1 MTVDTATLGSSRAL
15 VPNRSRTASS
25 SAVGGSSRGVDSAL
39 NDRVRLYLKVTT
51 LINVFFTAVGLVMW
65 LSGLDPNLETRGPT
79 VVGHLTMLTCFNAL
93 GWAFIA
99 QRRPR
104 FVTALVT
111 QAVMTIALNAAY
123 ARLILGP
130 HAAIDSG
137 SVVFTVLLTTIV
149 LTLRSVLVPS
159 PTVASV
165 ASGTISFVIVFTIAL
180 VAETVLPMLALLWA
194 GISSVVVVGVTAL
207 ASHTIYGLDRR
218 ARAAARLGQYQLVRR
233 LGYGSM
239 GEVYLGTHAL
249 LNRSTAIKLLSDA
262 STSASRDRFQHEVRT
277 ASTLTHPNT
286 VEIYDYGRTPDGV
299 FYFAMEYVE
308 GATLEQVV
316 RATGVMSPAR
326 VVHLLL
332 QACSALG
339 EAHEKG
345 LVHRDVK
352 PSNLMLC
359 ERGGVYDT
367 LKVLDF
373 GLVREL
379 GSESLSE
386 TGLTGTPLYLAP
398 EAIVDGDAFAAESD
412 VYAIGATAYFLL
424 TARPPFYDGDLVDVL
439 SDHLATEPASVE
451 SDDAKLNELVM
462 RCLAKDPADRPENA
476 RALVAELRQCE
487 SFGVWTDDDARVWWT
502 EHKSIVESA
511 PDSDSASQP
520 GDSSVG
526 DSGCAWS

>member
-1 MTVDTATLGSSRAL
+1 M
-15 VPNRSRTASS
+15 
-25 SAVGGSSRGVDSAL
+25 
-39 NDRVRLYLKVTT
+39 RLFLKVIT
-51 LINVFFTAVGLVMW
+51 LINLLFTSVGGVMW
-65 LSGLDPNLETRGPT
+65 LGGFDPRLETRGPIVFGQLAAMT
-79 VVGHLTMLTCFNAL
+79 LLSGLAWAYVVY
-93 GWAFIA
+93 
-99 QRRPR
+99 RPPR
-104 FVTALVT
+104 FVAAIVT
-111 QAVMTIALNAAY
+111 QAVVTIAVNANY
-123 ARLILGP
+123 ARLAL
-130 HAAIDSG
+130 SG
-137 SVVFTVLLTTIV
+137 NAVVEPISLMYVVVLVTIV
-149 LTLRSVLVPS
+149 LTLRSTLVPS
-159 PTVASV
+159 PMLASV
-165 ASGTISFVIVFTIAL
+165 ASGTISFVIVFTFAL
-180 VAETVLPMLALLWA
+180 TAKTVLPALAIVWSA
-194 GISSVVVVGVTAL
+194 VSAVVVVGVTAL
-207 ASHTIYGLDRR
+207 ASYTIYGLDRR

-233 LGYGSM
+233 LGQGSM

-249 LNRSTAIKLLSDA
+249 LNRSTAIKMLSDA

-286 VEIYDYGRTPDGV
+286 VEIYDYGRTPAGV

-308 GATLEQVV
+308 GATLEQIV

-332 QACSALG
+332 QACSSLG

-386 TGLTGTPLYLAP
+386 AGLTGTPLYLAP
-398 EAIVDGDAFAAESD
+398 EAIVDGDAFSAESD

-424 TARPPFYDGDLVDVL
+424 TGRPPFYDGDLVEVL
-439 SDHLATEPASVE
+439 SDHLATEPAALE
-451 SDDAKLNELVM
+451 SDDDKLNDLVM

-476 RALVAELRQCE
+476 RALVAELRGCT
-487 SFGVWTDDDARVWWT
+487 SFGAWNDDDARVWWT

-511 PDSDSASQP
+511 PVSDSESQP